1 MTNPHNTQTFT
12 HLSFFS
18 VATFLLSPLST
29 HQREADMQN
38 NMYLYTQNP
47 ECITGHTEIPT
58 ALDALRMGA
67 SVVKAEVTCLSEIL
81 TIKDRQ
87 LITAM
92 CAWALAVYSP
102 KDYGITAGSI
112 CCGFLWKSEITPTLL
127 KNPLSHPAHTSKPSR
142 LTLVI
147 GLLWRESRFLCIFHT
162 QMLKYEQLFATETMT
177 LTDDQRKHSTV
188 PACST
193 EQAPAPFLGCI
204 QQHLFPLPALN
215 K

>member
-1 MTNPHNTQTFT
+1 MHHRTYRDSHSTGCTQNWSICCQSRGYMPIWNTN
-12 HLSFFS
+12 
-18 VATFLLSPLST
+18 
-29 HQREADMQN
+29 HQRQAA
-38 NMYLYTQNP
+38 Y
-47 ECITGHTEIPT
+47 HH
-58 ALDALRMGA
+58 
-67 SVVKAEVTCLSEIL
+67 
-81 TIKDRQ
+81 
-87 LITAM
+87 M

-142 LTLVI
+142 HTLVI
-147 GLLWRESRFLCIFHT
+147 GLLWRESRFLCIFHA

-177 LTDDQRKHSTV
+177 LTDDQWKHSTV

-193 EQAPAPFLGCI
+193 EQASAPFLGCI

-215 K
+215 E